1 VHIVLKCRET
11 NIRFME
17 TCRFLPPTEGCEQ
30 SSGRNDVLERC
41 CAYLT
46 KEGFTVSLVVSV
58 PRSRG
63 PRPPDLIAAKG
74 LRLVRVF
81 ALAGE
86 DIDATETRDR
96 IRTAQKEGE
105 TLVCVPWPL
114 KWRALSNIDR
124 WGLRGVAVTGW

>member
-1 VHIVLKCRET
+1 
-11 NIRFME
+11 ME
-17 TCRFLPPTEGCEQ
+17 TYRFLPPTEGCAEY
-30 SSGRNDVLERC
+30 SERGDILERR

-46 KEGFTVSLVVSV
+46 REGYTVSLVVNV

-86 DIDATETRDR
+86 DIDAKETKDR
-96 IRTAQKEGE
+96 IRTAQNEGE

-114 KWRALSNIDR
+114 KWRALSNLDR

>member
-1 VHIVLKCRET
+1 MDTYRI
-11 NIRFME
+11 
-17 TCRFLPPTEGCEQ
+17 LPTTEGCEQ
-30 SSGRNDVLERC
+30 LSSRNDVLGRC
-41 CAYLT
+41 CVYLA
-46 KEGFTVSLVVSV
+46 KEGFTVSLVVGV
-58 PRSRG
+58 PRGRR

-86 DIDATETRDR
+86 DIDATETKDR

-114 KWRALSNIDR
+114 KWRALSNIER

>member
-1 VHIVLKCRET
+1 MLNKHPRVNQTKILSSMRSTRRLQQSPGRDDIVK
-11 NIRFME
+11 
-17 TCRFLPPTEGCEQ
+17 
-30 SSGRNDVLERC
+30 RC
-41 CAYLT
+41 CALLARE
-46 KEGFTVSLVVSV
+46 KFTVSLVVSV
-58 PRSRG
+58 QRSRG

-81 ALAGE
+81 ALSSE

-96 IRTAQKEGE
+96 IRTAHDEGE

-124 WGLRGVAVTGW
+124 WGLRGVAVTGL

>member
-1 VHIVLKCRET
+1 MSRVLSP
-11 NIRFME
+11 I
-17 TCRFLPPTEGCEQ
+17 EGCVKQ
-30 SSGRNDVLERC
+30 SERGDILRRC

-46 KEGFTVSLVVSV
+46 KEGYTVSLVVSV

-63 PRPPDLIAAKG
+63 LRPPDLIAAKG

-81 ALAGE
+81 TLSDE